1 MMAIL
6 GALNPFA
13 AVTTFSVF
21 FLFNFFKN
29 AFAVS
34 EQFNR
39 KLVRLRKTACFDTA
53 MPLKN

>member
-6 GALNPFA
+6 GALNPFE

-21 FLFNFFKN
+21 FLFHFFKN